1 MDYKQICLSGKCVA
15 RYMMFSC
22 SQSTTRSAVLLLPQL
37 CGKFRENQNTDREED
52 IQDSSVALVSLVYLH
67 ECDPNIQDAT
77 EFEFMFSFL

>member
-1 MDYKQICLSGKCVA
+1 
-15 RYMMFSC
+15 MFSC

-67 ECDPNIQDAT
+67 ECDPNI
-77 EFEFMFSFL
+77 